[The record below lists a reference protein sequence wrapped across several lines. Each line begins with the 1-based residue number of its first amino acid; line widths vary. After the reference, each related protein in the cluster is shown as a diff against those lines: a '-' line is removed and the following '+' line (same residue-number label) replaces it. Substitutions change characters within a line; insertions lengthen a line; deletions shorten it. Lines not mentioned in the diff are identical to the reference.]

1 MYRMQKYVSRFHKT
15 EHKIDMTE
23 RQEFNKNAALKIS

>member
-1 MYRMQKYVSRFHKT
+1 MFQDFIKT